1 MSDELVTVATLNTPV
16 EASMVRNQLEAEGI
30 RAFLSDAETV
40 GMVWYIGNAVGGIKV
55 QVAESDVERAF
66 EIFDTHEPV
75 PITEEDWR
83 TPDTVD
89 DECDVEAGSNFD
101 QDKEETGEVDQPLS
115 EIDEM
120 VNRAYK
126 SAFLGVLFIPLQV
139 YSLSI
144 LATIVF
150 GSTPLNAENRRK
162 VKIAFLIDLAMAGFL
177 VYAFYKM
184 FYLLWDFFIR

>member
-30 RAFLSDAETV
+30 RAYLSDAETV
-40 GMVWYIGNAVGGIKV
+40 GMVWYMGNAVGGIKV
-55 QVAESDVERAF
+55 QVAQSDVERAF
-66 EIFDTHEPV
+66 KIFDAHEPV

-83 TPDTVD
+83 TADS
-89 DECDVEAGSNFD
+89 ECDEEAH
-101 QDKEETGEVDQPLS
+101 GEDEQPVS
-115 EIDEM
+115 EIDDM

-126 SAFLGVLFIPLQV
+126 AAFLGILFIPIQV
-139 YSLSI
+139 YSLVT
-144 LATIVF
+144 LGAIVF

-177 VYAFYKM
+177 VYAFYKI
-184 FYLLWDFFIR
+184 FYFLWDFFVG